1 MSNDW
6 RNEEKKKKAKFAF
19 RFYKQLYHRHAYS
32 FYVLI
37 FQALNAE
44 INTNA
49 LPFCSC
55 RTIPLWKEDSE
66 FFKTL
71 AKWVYTFHI
80 KKFLF
85 VKKITRNWS

>member
-55 RTIPLWKEDSE
+55 RTIPL
-66 FFKTL
+66 
-71 AKWVYTFHI
+71 
-80 KKFLF
+80 
-85 VKKITRNWS
+85 